1 MGKLR
6 KLGKK
11 IGRGIKKI
19 GKRLKRGLG
28 SIAKAFGK
36 LGFVGSLALSFLLPG
51 IGSAI
56 GGWLQG
62 VAGAGGFGS
71 GIAKSALKIAEG
83 IGKAGTFV

>member
-19 GKRLKRGLG
+19 GKRLKKGLG

-56 GGWLQG
+56 G
-62 VAGAGGFGS
+62 
-71 GIAKSALKIAEG
+71 
-83 IGKAGTFV
+83 